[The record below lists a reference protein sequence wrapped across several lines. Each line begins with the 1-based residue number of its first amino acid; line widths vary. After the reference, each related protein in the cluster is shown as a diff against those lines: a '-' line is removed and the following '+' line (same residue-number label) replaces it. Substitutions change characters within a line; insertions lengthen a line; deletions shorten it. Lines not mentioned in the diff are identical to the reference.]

1 MSEELELSLDDIS
14 PQIVHLLP
22 ELFVKKHSVLPFY
35 LSKTEF
41 KVAMVDPD
49 DLKVCDE
56 IELIIGIQ
64 PSPVKCSYKAI
75 TDAINH
81 LFSVEKSTKQSLV
94 DLRVKKRLESQA
106 EMQQVEEAD
115 DFEFASVDQPVVK
128 LLNSILEGAIVK
140 KASDIHIEPQDPEMR
155 VRYRIDGTLIT
166 MMTIPT
172 SVENALVSRAKIIS
186 DMDITEKRRPQD
198 GHYSHKF
205 RGEKYDIRFSCIP
218 TVKGEKMVLRILDK
232 SRMSLGLPQLG
243 FTEQAEAQLKRLVEH
258 PYGMVFVTGPTGSG
272 KTTTLYSMLNLLD
285 RNVDNIVTAE
295 DPVEY
300 RLSGI
305 NQTQINSKI
314 GLNFAGALKSFLR
327 QDPDTIMVGE
337 VRDFETA
344 EIATQA
350 ALTGHM
356 VLSTL
361 HTNDA
366 ASAVTR
372 LIDMGV
378 EPFLI
383 ASTLVGVIA
392 QRLARKICTVCNGKG
407 CNNCHQTGL
416 SGRTVLYEVL
426 EITEPIRRL
435 IIQNVSATEIKKA
448 MVKEGMITFEDCA
461 KEKVKQKLCSKEE
474 IKAIIGDF

>member
-1 MSEELELSLDDIS
+1 MPESNKIDLSTIS
-14 PQIVHLLP
+14 SQIVNILP
-22 ELFVKKHSVLPFY
+22 ETYIKKNFVLPIKIT
-35 LSKTEF
+35 STEF
-41 KVAMVDPD
+41 IIAIPDVD
-49 DLKVCDE
+49 DLKICDD
-56 IELIIGIQ
+56 IELKVGLR
-64 PSPVKCSYKAI
+64 PEPVEYPKQAI
-75 TDAINH
+75 LDAINFI
-81 LFSVEKSTKQSLV
+81 FSVEKSTKQSLV
-94 DLRVKKRLESQA
+94 DLRVKRRLEINSQ
-106 EMQQVEEAD
+106 ESKEEE
-115 DFEFASVDQPVVK
+115 DFEFVSVDQPVVK

-166 MMTIPT
+166 MMTIPPQ
-172 SVENALVSRAKIIS
+172 VQNALVSRAKIIS

-198 GHYSHKF
+198 GHYSHRF
-205 RGEKYDIRFSCIP
+205 RGEVFDMRFSCIP

-232 SRMSLGLPQLG
+232 SRMSLGLSQLG
-243 FTEQAEAQLKRLVEH
+243 FTDHASDKLKNLLEN

-285 RNVDNIVTAE
+285 RNQDNIVTAE

-314 GLNFAGALKSFLR
+314 GLNFSGALRSFLR
-327 QDPDTIMVGE
+327 QDPDVIMVGE
-337 VRDFETA
+337 VRDYETA
-344 EIATQA
+344 EIATQS
-350 ALTGHM
+350 ALTGHL

-372 LIDMGV
+372 LIDMGI

-383 ASTLVGVIA
+383 ASTLMGVIA
-392 QRLARKICTVCNGKG
+392 QRLARKICIHCQGKG
-407 CNNCHQTGL
+407 CTSCHQTGL

-426 EITEPIRRL
+426 EITEPIRKL
-435 IIQNVSATEIKKA
+435 ITQNVSSSDIKKA
-448 MVKEGMITFEDCA
+448 MIAEGMITFEQCGR
-461 KEKVKQKLCSKEE
+461 EKIEGNLCSPEE
-474 IKAIIGDF
+474 IRALIGDF